1 MHLTL
6 ALITILAAWRWSDW
20 RDWRQYH
27 STMLY
32 VTAAGFLYEFLT
44 LDQTLWV
51 FHPDF
56 LYNQTITIIV
66 YAVVTMPLTILLYLS
81 NYPKT
86 IGKQIRHICL
96 WIGIY
101 VSAELL
107 LFVSG
112 RITYQN
118 GWNMG
123 ISVLFDMMMFPM
135 IKLHH
140 SRPLLAYIVTIP
152 IVYGLL
158 LLFHIKL
165 Q

>member
-1 MHLTL
+1 MHLILTL
-6 ALITILAAWRWSDW
+6 VTILAAWRWSDW
-20 RDWRQYH
+20 RDWKQYH
-27 STMLY
+27 SSMLY
-32 VTAAGFLYEFLT
+32 VVAAGFLYEFLT

-56 LYNQTITIIV
+56 FYNQTITIIV

-86 IGKQIRHICL
+86 IGKQILHICL

-101 VSAELL
+101 VSVEVI

-118 GWNMG
+118 GWNLG
-123 ISVLFDMMMFPM
+123 YSVLFDTMMFPM

-140 SRPLLAYIVTIP
+140 SRPLLAYIISIP
-152 IVYGLL
+152 IVYGLI
-158 LLFHIKL
+158 LLFHIQL